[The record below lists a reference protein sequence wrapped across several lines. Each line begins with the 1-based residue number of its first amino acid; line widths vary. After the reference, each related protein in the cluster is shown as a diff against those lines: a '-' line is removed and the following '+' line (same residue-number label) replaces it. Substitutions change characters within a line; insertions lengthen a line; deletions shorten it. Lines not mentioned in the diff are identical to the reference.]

1 MASTATADACGTGG
15 SPAISGS
22 SPSSATSTGRVGA
35 LLVAGAW
42 VGDWGYYGDIPP
54 TTNVNIAHES
64 VKLFTGMILLLK
76 IWQLPMGCSCL
87 IGEVPKTS
95 TNHLDYHM

>member
-1 MASTATADACGTGG
+1 MASTATGDACGTGG

-54 TTNVNIAHES
+54 IEDLAGSNG
-64 VKLFTGMILLLK
+64 LQLLLRPD
-76 IWQLPMGCSCL
+76 ISDSPGAVLQIS
-87 IGEVPKTS
+87 TS
-95 TNHLDYHM
+95 MHDLWTP

>member
-76 IWQLPMGCSCL
+76 IWQLPMGCSCC
-87 IGEVPKTS
+87 
-95 TNHLDYHM
+95 